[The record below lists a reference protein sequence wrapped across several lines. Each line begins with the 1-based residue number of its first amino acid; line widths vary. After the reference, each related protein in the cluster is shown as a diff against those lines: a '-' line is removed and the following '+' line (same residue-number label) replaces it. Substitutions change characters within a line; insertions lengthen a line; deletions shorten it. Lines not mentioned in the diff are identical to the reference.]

1 MKTEKK
7 ARLEAAGFKVSS
19 ADEFLGLSAGESA
32 LVSLRLHLASEVRR
46 RRLHQQFSQAEL
58 ARRLHSSQSRIA
70 KMEAAEPDVSLDLL
84 FRALLATGAKMR
96 EVGRLIAAA

>member
-19 ADEFLGLSAGESA
+19 ADEFLGLTAAESA
-32 LVSLRLHLASEVRR
+32 LVSLRMQLASEVRR
-46 RRLHQQFSQAEL
+46 RRLHLQFSQAEL

-70 KMEAAEPDVSLDLL
+70 KLEAAESEVSLDLL

-96 EVGRLIAAA
+96 DVGKVVAAA

>member
-7 ARLEAAGFKVSS
+7 ARLETAGFKVSS
-19 ADEFLGLSAGESA
+19 ADEFLGLTAGESA
-32 LVSLRLHLASEVRR
+32 LVSLRLHLAGEVRR

-70 KMEAAEPDVSLDLL
+70 KLEAAEPDVSLDLL

>member
-1 MKTEKK
+1 
-7 ARLEAAGFKVSS
+7 
-19 ADEFLGLSAGESA
+19 
-32 LVSLRLHLASEVRR
+32 LA
-46 RRLHQQFSQAEL
+46 QQFSQAEL

-70 KMEAAEPDVSLDLL
+70 KLEAAEPDVSLELL